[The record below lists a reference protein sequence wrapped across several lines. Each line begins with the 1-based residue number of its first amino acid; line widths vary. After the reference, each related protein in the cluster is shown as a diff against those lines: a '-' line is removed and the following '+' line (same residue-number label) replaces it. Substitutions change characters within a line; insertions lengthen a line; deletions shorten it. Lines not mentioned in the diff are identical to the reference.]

1 MFVISKEDFKKDFF
15 EYFEKNNDDFNDALN
30 KLEDKDFIEM
40 YFLDIDEPPDVEA
53 WEGYVRFRAVVN
65 DKYKLESDL
74 IIYNTFSI
82 FGLILCNL
90 SDQWIND
97 I

>member
-1 MFVISKEDFKKDFF
+1 
-15 EYFEKNNDDFNDALN
+15 
-30 KLEDKDFIEM
+30 M

-53 WEGYVRFRAVVN
+53 WESYVRFRAVVN

-82 FGLILCNL
+82 FALMLCNL
-90 SDQWIND
+90 SDQWISD